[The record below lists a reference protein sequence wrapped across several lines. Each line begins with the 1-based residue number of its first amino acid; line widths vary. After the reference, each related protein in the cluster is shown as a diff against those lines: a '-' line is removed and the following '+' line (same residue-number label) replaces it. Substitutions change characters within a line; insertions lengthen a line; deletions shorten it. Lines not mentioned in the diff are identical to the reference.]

1 MMLSRRRLLAGSAA
15 LSAALTTPFVSRPAF
30 AQTPTIKIGVLADF
44 SGLYT
49 DLLGLPGVECAKQAV
64 EEHLARDK
72 SFSVEVVY
80 ADHQNKA
87 DVGTAIVRRWFDND
101 GVDMML
107 AGPNSSVE
115 LAASFVCKEKDKAC
129 LGVAVTST
137 DFTGKQC
144 TPVAVN
150 WTYDGYMFSKAVATE
165 TVKAGGKTWYFI
177 SSDNAFGNSLTEETT
192 RFVEQAG
199 GKVLDNAKAPLNSSD
214 FSSFLLAAQS
224 SGADVLALSIGGSDM
239 AVCVKQAGEFGL
251 NRKMKITAL
260 VTFLGDIHAVG
271 LNTMQ
276 GLLFTNSFYWDLN
289 DRTRAFTK
297 RVLPRM
303 GGMYPGMTHAG
314 CYGVTVHYLKAVAA
328 MGAAAAK
335 KSGAAVVAKMK
346 EMPSDD
352 DAFGPGTIRADG
364 RAALPAYL
372 LQVKSPAESKGAW
385 DYCKVVS
392 TASPEQATK
401 PLAEV
406 GCPLIK
412 A

>member
-1 MMLSRRRLLAGSAA
+1 MNISRRRLLAGSAC
-15 LSAALTTPFVSRPAF
+15 LAAPFISRTAF

-44 SGLYT
+44 SGIYN
-49 DLLGLPGVECAKQAV
+49 DLLGLPGVECAKQAA
-64 EEHLARDK
+64 EEFTAK
-72 SFSVEVVY
+72 EKGFNVEVVY
-80 ADHQNKA
+80 ADHQNKP
-87 DVGTAIVRRWFDND
+87 DVGTAIVRRWFDNE

-115 LAASFVCKEKDKAC
+115 LAASFVCKERDKAC

-150 WTYDGYMFSKAVATE
+150 WTYDGYMFSKAVASE

-199 GKVLDNAKAPLNSSD
+199 GKVLGNAKAPLNTSD
-214 FSSFLLAAQS
+214 FSSFLLAAQG

-239 AVCVKQAGEFGL
+239 AICVKQAGEFGL
-251 NRKMKITAL
+251 TRKMKVAAL

-271 LNTMQ
+271 LGTMQ
-276 GLLFTNSFYWDLN
+276 GLLFSNSFYWDLN

-314 CYGVTVHYLKAVAA
+314 CYGVTLHYLKAVAA
-328 MGAAAAK
+328 IGPAAAK
-335 KSGAAVVAKMK
+335 KSGAVAVAKMK
-346 EMPSDD
+346 ELPSDD
-352 DAFGPGTIRADG
+352 DAFGPGSIRADG
-364 RAALPAYL
+364 RAVLPAYL
-372 LQVKSPAESKGAW
+372 LQVKAPTESKGPW

-392 TASPEQATK
+392 TASPQEATK
-401 PLAEV
+401 PLDQV

-412 A
+412 S

>member
-1 MMLSRRRLLAGSAA
+1 
-15 LSAALTTPFVSRPAF
+15 
-30 AQTPTIKIGVLADF
+30 
-44 SGLYT
+44 
-49 DLLGLPGVECAKQAV
+49 VECARQAA
-64 EEHLARDK
+64 EEFTAK
-72 SFSVEVVY
+72 EKGFNVEVVY
-80 ADHQNKA
+80 ADHQNKP
-87 DVGTAIVRRWFDND
+87 DIGTAIVRRWFDNE

-115 LAASFVCKEKDKAC
+115 LAASFVCKERDKAC

-150 WTYDGYMFSKAVATE
+150 WTYDGYMFSKAVASE

-199 GKVLDNAKAPLNSSD
+199 GKVLGNAKAPLNTSD

-239 AVCVKQAGEFGL
+239 AICVKQAGEFGL
-251 NRKMKITAL
+251 TKKMKVAAL

-271 LNTMQ
+271 LGTMQ
-276 GLLFTNSFYWDLN
+276 GLLFSNSFYWDLN
-289 DRTRAFTK
+289 ERTRAFTK

-314 CYGVTVHYLKAVAA
+314 CYGVTQHYLKAVAA
-328 MGAAAAK
+328 IGPAAAK
-335 KSGAAVVAKMK
+335 KSGAVAVAKMK
-346 EMPSDD
+346 ELPSDD
-352 DAFGPGTIRADG
+352 DAFGPGSIRADG
-364 RAALPAYL
+364 RAVLPAYL
-372 LQVKSPAESKGAW
+372 LQV
-385 DYCKVVS
+385 
-392 TASPEQATK
+392 
-401 PLAEV
+401 
-406 GCPLIK
+406 
-412 A
+412 

>member
-1 MMLSRRRLLAGSAA
+1 MTISRRSLLAGSAA
-15 LSAALTTPFVSRPAF
+15 FSAALTTPFISRLAF
-30 AQTPTIKIGVLADF
+30 AQTPTIKIGLLADF
-44 SGLYT
+44 SGIYT

-64 EEHLARDK
+64 DEHLAKDK
-72 SFSVEVVY
+72 RFNVEVVY

-87 DVGTAIVRRWFDND
+87 DVGAAIVRRWFDND

-177 SSDNAFGNSLTEETT
+177 STDNAFGNSLTEETT

-199 GKVLDNAKAPLNSSD
+199 GKVLGNAKAPISTSD
-214 FSSFLLAAQS
+214 FSSFLLAAQA
-224 SGADVLALSIGGSDM
+224 SGADVLALSVGGSDM
-239 AVCVKQAGEFGL
+239 AICVKQAGEFGL
-251 NRKMKITAL
+251 TKKMKVAAL

-303 GGMYPGMTHAG
+303 GGTYPGMTHAG

-328 MGAAAAK
+328 LGVAAAK
-335 KSGAAVVAKMK
+335 KSGAVVVAKMK

-364 RAALPAYL
+364 RAALAAYL
-372 LQVKSPAESKGAW
+372 LQVKAPAESKGAW

-392 TASPEQATK
+392 TASPVEATK
-401 PLAEV
+401 PLDQAD
-406 GCPLIK
+406 CPLIK

>member
-199 GKVLDNAKAPLNSSD
+199 GKVLGNAKAPLNSSD

-328 MGAAAAK
+328 MGAAAA
-335 KSGAAVVAKMK
+335 
-346 EMPSDD
+346 
-352 DAFGPGTIRADG
+352 R
-364 RAALPAYL
+364 RAAPPS
-372 LQVKSPAESKGAW
+372 SPR
-385 DYCKVVS
+385 
-392 TASPEQATK
+392 
-401 PLAEV
+401 
-406 GCPLIK
+406 
-412 A
+412 

>member
-15 LSAALTTPFVSRPAF
+15 LSAALTTPFVSRLAF
-30 AQTPTIKIGVLADF
+30 AQTPAIKIGVLADF

-72 SFSVEVVY
+72 SFNVEVVY

-199 GKVLDNAKAPLNSSD
+199 GKVLGNAKAPLNSSD

-251 NRKMKITAL
+251 NQKMKITAL

>member
-199 GKVLDNAKAPLNSSD
+199 GKVLGNAKAPLNSSD

>member
-1 MMLSRRRLLAGSAA
+1 MMISRRSLLAGSAVLA
-15 LSAALTTPFVSRPAF
+15 TPFLSRAAF
-30 AQTPTIKIGVLADF
+30 SQTNPIKIGVLADF

-49 DLLGLPGVECAKQAV
+49 DLLGIPGVECARQAV
-64 EEHLARDK
+64 EEFTAVNK
-72 SFSVEVVY
+72 SIGVEVVY

-87 DVGTAIVRRWFDND
+87 DVGAAIARRWFDTD
-101 GVDMML
+101 GVDML
-107 AGPNSSVE
+107 IAGPNSSVG

-150 WTYDGYMFSKAVATE
+150 WTYDGYMFSKSVATE
-165 TVKAGGKTWYFI
+165 MVKGGGKKWYFI
-177 SSDNAFGNSLTEETT
+177 STDNAFGASLTDETS

-199 GKVLDNAKAPLNSSD
+199 GKVLGNSKCPISASD
-214 FSSFLLAAQS
+214 FSSFLLAAQA

-239 AVCVKQAGEFGL
+239 SNCVKQAGEFGL
-251 NRKMKITAL
+251 TKKMKVAAL

-271 LNTMQ
+271 LETMK
-276 GLLFTNSFYWDLN
+276 GLLFSNSFYWDLN
-289 DRTRAFTK
+289 DRTRAFTR

-303 GGMYPGMTHAG
+303 GGIYPGMTHAG

-328 MGAAAAK
+328 IGAAAAK

-346 EMPSDD
+346 ELPSDD
-352 DAFGPGTIRADG
+352 DAFGAGSVREDG
-364 RAALPAYL
+364 RAVLPAYL
-372 LQVKSPAESKGAW
+372 LEVKSPSESKAAW
-385 DYCKVVS
+385 DYCKLVS
-392 TASPEQATK
+392 TASPTEATK

-406 GCPLIK
+406 GCPLVK
-412 A
+412 T